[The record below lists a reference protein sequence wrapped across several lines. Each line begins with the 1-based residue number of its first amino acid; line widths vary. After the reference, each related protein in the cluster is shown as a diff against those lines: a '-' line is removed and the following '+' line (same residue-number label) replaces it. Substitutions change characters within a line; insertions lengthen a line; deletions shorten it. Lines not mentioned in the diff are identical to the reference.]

1 MKKTYLSPAVRMINL
16 ETEGMI
22 ADSIKFGGADQRID
36 TQDAFTQKQDPDMW
50 GNESVWK

>member
-1 MKKTYLSPAVRMINL
+1 MKKKYNSPAVRFVDL

-22 ADSIKFGGADQRID
+22 AGSIKFGDQNQRINAE
-36 TQDAFTQKQDPDMW
+36 DAYTQKQDPDMW